1 MDRDDLKH
9 RRQVMRDKQRIQVS
23 KSLLDDAVFLTI
35 DGVQHELSPLMAKE
49 LGEALY
55 KTGADQADK
64 AVA

>member
-1 MDRDDLKH
+1 
-9 RRQVMRDKQRIQVS
+9 MRDKQRIQVS

-55 KTGADQADK
+55 KTGADQTDK